1 MPTAGDYRWGV
12 TTSHEVQPA
21 VRWTRGEVEDYS
33 EFLICKLVELD
44 RQKQDLV
51 RVAKKAVIGR
61 AAR

>member
-1 MPTAGDYRWGV
+1 M
-12 TTSHEVQPA
+12 
-21 VRWTRGEVEDYS
+21 RWTRGEVEDYS